1 VPNRIDPISVDLTN
15 MFEAALGQGRGL
27 TPALWSA
34 LADRAKAVHE
44 DLVARRASGEFFFLD
59 LPEQDT
65 TGLKDLAAK
74 IRGEVQDFVV
84 LGIGGSALGTT
95 ALRTALCPPHYNL
108 MSDEQ
113 RSGPRLFVMDNVDPD
128 TFAGLLDLIE
138 GREAAFNVISK
149 SGGTAETMSQFLIV
163 YDRLKRSLGDKKL
176 RERLILT
183 TDPTGGNLRRIARDE
198 GLTALEI
205 PPAVGGRYSVL
216 TPVGLFPAAVVG
228 IDVDA
233 LLTGAGAMARRCAAP
248 ALDDNPG
255 YALGAALFA
264 ADTEL
269 GRPIHVMMPYA
280 DGLKNVAAWYGQ
292 LWAESLGKRQDRT
305 GRQVNVGPTPIA
317 ALGVTD
323 QHSQLQLYMEGPADK
338 VVMFLFTETSARRM
352 PIPAVFGDI
361 EGLAYLGGRD
371 LGELLRAEGRAT
383 RAALTEA
390 GRMNLSVT
398 LPAVGASAIGQVF
411 MLFEVATVFAA
422 GLYGINPLDQ
432 PGVELGKKL
441 TYGLMGRVGY
451 EEFAQRASR
460 TEKPRT

>member
-1 VPNRIDPISVDLTN
+1 
-15 MFEAALGQGRGL
+15 MFAAALGEGRGL
-27 TPALWSA
+27 TPELWGT
-34 LADRAKAVHE
+34 LAERAEAIHQ

-59 LPEQDT
+59 LPRQDT
-65 TGLKDLAAK
+65 TGLKNLARK
-74 IRGEVQDFVV
+74 LRGEVQDFVV
-84 LGIGGSALGTT
+84 LGIGGSALGTI
-95 ALRTALCPPHYNL
+95 ALKTALCPPYYNL
-108 MSDEQ
+108 LSDEK
-113 RSGPRLFVMDNVDPD
+113 RPGPRLFVMDNVDPD
-128 TFAGLLDLIE
+128 TFAGLLDLLE

-149 SGGTAETMSQFLIV
+149 SGGTAETMSQFMIV
-163 YDRLKRSLGDKKL
+163 HDRLKQRLGDNKL

-183 TDPTGGNLRRIARDE
+183 TDPEKGNLRLIARE
-198 GLTALEI
+198 QGLKTLDI

-233 LLTGAGAMARRCAAP
+233 LLAGAGAMARRCTAP

-255 YALGAALFA
+255 YALGAALGA
-264 ADTEL
+264 ADTHL

-280 DGLKNVAAWYGQ
+280 DGLRDVAAWYRQ
-292 LWAESLGKRQDRT
+292 LWAESLGKRHDRT

-338 VVMFLFTETSARRM
+338 VVMFLFTGTSARSM

-390 GRMNLSVT
+390 GRMNLTVT
-398 LPAVGASAIGQVF
+398 LAALDAASIGQVF
-411 MLFEVATVFAA
+411 MLFEVATVFAG

-441 TYGLMGRVGY
+441 TYGLMGRPGY
-451 EEFAQRASR
+451 EEFAHRAGPN
-460 TEKPRT
+460 EKPRT